1 MRLRGR
7 RRISSESTKWV
18 FIMTD
23 AEIDALD
30 VSDGLRDLGDRLAR
44 GETIEATRLVRCPRC
59 HGDGYHVIDGTCPNC
74 GGLGV
79 VRRKVE
85 LTARRT

>member
-1 MRLRGR
+1 MSIEQEL
-7 RRISSESTKWV
+7 T
-18 FIMTD
+18 
-23 AEIDALD
+23 
-30 VSDGLRDLGDRLAR
+30 DGLRDLGDRLAR
-44 GETIEATRLVRCPRC
+44 GETIEATSLVRCPRC